1 MFIPELSII
10 PTELPSEMT
19 RTVLI
24 ADDDSNIRDLLQIIL
39 QREGYEVIQ
48 VNCGHQT
55 LAVAQTLQME

>member
-39 QREGYEVIQ
+39 QREGYEVHIGP
-48 VNCGHQT
+48 VTVYT
-55 LAVAQTLQME
+55 LGGP

>member
-48 VNCGHQT
+48 ADSGDQM